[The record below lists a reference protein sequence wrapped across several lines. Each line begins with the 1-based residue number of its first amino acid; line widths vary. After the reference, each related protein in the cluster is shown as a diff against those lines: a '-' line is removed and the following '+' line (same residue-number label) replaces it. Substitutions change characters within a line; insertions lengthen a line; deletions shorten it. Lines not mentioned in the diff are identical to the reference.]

1 MVKSDTLKF
10 CMQLLFSISTVN
22 LIVEMSLNSTSR
34 AGNMA
39 VTTDL
44 SSVMIGQ

>member
-22 LIVEMSLNSTSR
+22 LIVDMSLTSASR
-34 AGNMA
+34 AANM
-39 VTTDL
+39 VVTDL
-44 SSVMIGQ
+44 SSVMMGQ